1 MSAAKPDATLGFAFR
16 YTFSTVKTTLS
27 ALLVVLSLV
36 SLSLADE
43 TSFNRIDVPDSKGRQ
58 IKAVLTFSDDDKA
71 VEVKPIKGDTISI
84 PYSEIYKFSYEYTK
98 RHRVNE
104 ESIFAAAIGVG
115 AVVMLTHS
123 KSHWLEIDY
132 RVGDV
137 PKSFVLRM
145 DKHDYI
151 HILDAVKAHTGMDAE
166 VLGNANKR

>member
-1 MSAAKPDATLGFAFR
+1 MK
-16 YTFSTVKTTLS
+16 KTLS
-27 ALLVVLSLV
+27 VLLLIF
-36 SLSLADE
+36 SLAALGLADDD
-43 TSFNRIDVPDSKGRQ
+43 SFNRIDVPDSKGRQ

-71 VEVKPIKGDTISI
+71 VELKPIKGDTISI
-84 PYSEIYKFSYEYTK
+84 PYAEIYKFSYEYTK

-104 ESIFAAAIGVG
+104 ESLFAAAVGVG

-145 DKHDYI
+145 DKRDYI

>member
-1 MSAAKPDATLGFAFR
+1 MYPTRKAGKSRPSLPSATTIRQSKSNRKKGN
-16 YTFSTVKTTLS
+16 TV
-27 ALLVVLSLV
+27 
-36 SLSLADE
+36 
-43 TSFNRIDVPDSKGRQ
+43 
-58 IKAVLTFSDDDKA
+58 
-71 VEVKPIKGDTISI
+71 SI
-84 PYSEIYKFSYEYTK
+84 PYAEIYKFSYEYTK

-104 ESIFAAAIGVG
+104 ESIFAAAVGVG
-115 AVVMLTHS
+115 AIVMLTHS

-145 DKHDYI
+145 DKRDYI

>member
-1 MSAAKPDATLGFAFR
+1 MK
-16 YTFSTVKTTLS
+16 KTLS
-27 ALLVVLSLV
+27 VLLLIF
-36 SLSLADE
+36 SLAALGLADDD
-43 TSFNRIDVPDSKGRQ
+43 SFNRIDVPDSKGRQ

-84 PYSEIYKFSYEYTK
+84 PYAEIYKFSYEYTK

-104 ESIFAAAIGVG
+104 ESLFAAAVGVG

-145 DKHDYI
+145 DKRDYI

>member
-1 MSAAKPDATLGFAFR
+1 MK
-16 YTFSTVKTTLS
+16 KTLS
-27 ALLVVLSLV
+27 LLLAIF
-36 SLSLADE
+36 SLAGLGLADDD
-43 TSFNRIDVPDSKGRQ
+43 SFNRIDVPDSKGRQ

-71 VEVKPIKGDTISI
+71 VEVKSEKGDTVSI
-84 PYSEIYKFSYEYTK
+84 PYAEIYKFSYEYTK

-104 ESIFAAAIGVG
+104 ESIFAAAVGVG
-115 AVVMLTHS
+115 AIVMLTHS

-145 DKHDYI
+145 DKRDYI

>member
-1 MSAAKPDATLGFAFR
+1 MK
-16 YTFSTVKTTLS
+16 KT
-27 ALLVVLSLV
+27 LSLV
-36 SLSLADE
+36 LVIFSLAGLGLADDV
-43 TSFNRIDVPDSKGRQ
+43 SFNRIDVPDSKGRQ

-71 VEVKPIKGDTISI
+71 VEVKPEKGDTISI
-84 PYSEIYKFSYEYTK
+84 PYAEIYKFSYEYTK

-104 ESIFAAAIGVG
+104 ESLFAAAIGVG

-132 RVGDV
+132 RVGQV

-151 HILDAVKAHTGMDAE
+151 HILDAVKEHTGMDAE

>member
-1 MSAAKPDATLGFAFR
+1 MK
-16 YTFSTVKTTLS
+16 KTLS
-27 ALLVVLSLV
+27 LLLVIF
-36 SLSLADE
+36 SLAGLGLADDV
-43 TSFNRIDVPDSKGRQ
+43 SFNRIDVPDSKGRQ

-71 VEVKPIKGDTISI
+71 VEVKPEKGDPISI

-132 RVGDV
+132 RVGEV

-145 DKHDYI
+145 DKRDYI

>member
-1 MSAAKPDATLGFAFR
+1 
-16 YTFSTVKTTLS
+16 VKKT
-27 ALLVVLSLV
+27 LSLV
-36 SLSLADE
+36 LVIFSLAGLGLADDV
-43 TSFNRIDVPDSKGRQ
+43 SFNRIDVPDSKGRQ

-71 VEVKPIKGDTISI
+71 VEVKPEKGDTISI
-84 PYSEIYKFSYEYTK
+84 PYAEIYKFSYEYTK

-104 ESIFAAAIGVG
+104 ESLFAAAIGVG

-132 RVGDV
+132 RVGQV

-151 HILDAVKAHTGMDAE
+151 HILDAVKEHTGMDAE

>member
-1 MSAAKPDATLGFAFR
+1 MK
-16 YTFSTVKTTLS
+16 KTLS
-27 ALLVVLSLV
+27 LLLAIF
-36 SLSLADE
+36 SLAGHGLADDDW
-43 TSFNRIDVPDSKGRQ
+43 FNRIDVPDSKGRQ

-71 VEVKPIKGDTISI
+71 VEVKPEKGDTVSI
-84 PYSEIYKFSYEYTK
+84 PYAEIYKFSYEYTK

-104 ESIFAAAIGVG
+104 ESIFAAAVGVG
-115 AVVMLTHS
+115 AIVMLTHS

-145 DKHDYI
+145 DKRDYI

>member
-1 MSAAKPDATLGFAFR
+1 MK
-16 YTFSTVKTTLS
+16 KTLS
-27 ALLVVLSLV
+27 LLLAIFSLA
-36 SLSLADE
+36 SLSLADDD
-43 TSFNRIDVPDSKGRQ
+43 SFNRIDVPDSKGRQ

-71 VEVKPIKGDTISI
+71 VEVKPIKGDTVSI
-84 PYSEIYKFSYEYTK
+84 PYAEIYKFSYEYTK

-104 ESIFAAAIGVG
+104 ESIFAAAVGVG
-115 AVVMLTHS
+115 AIVMLTHS

-132 RVGDV
+132 RVGNV

-145 DKHDYI
+145 DKRDYI

>member
-1 MSAAKPDATLGFAFR
+1 MK
-16 YTFSTVKTTLS
+16 KTLS
-27 ALLVVLSLV
+27 LLLVIF
-36 SLSLADE
+36 SLAGLGLADDV
-43 TSFNRIDVPDSKGRQ
+43 SFNRIDVPDSKGRQ
-58 IKAVLTFSDDDKA
+58 VKAVLTFSDDDKA
-71 VEVKPIKGDTISI
+71 VEVKPEKGDPISI

-132 RVGDV
+132 RVGEV

-145 DKHDYI
+145 DKRDYI